1 MERLFKHY
9 ISSLRARRGGL
20 NFSFQNNSNRVNCS
34 SRAMMR
40 FLSLA
45 FLFLL
50 SPIGLRSQD
59 IQKIKIKK
67 EKTFLKAEFDETSY
81 KVVAIDK
88 YGNPH
93 EEVIKSFVV
102 SYSENG
108 NLYEAP
114 VVGNTFPDKTI
125 NFLTKKKKTATKVCL
140 RKIKA
145 EDSEGHLEDLPDLCN
160 VLIFP
165 DCKNCKIKVPKD

>member
-1 MERLFKHY
+1 MTQFF
-9 ISSLRARRGGL
+9 SL
-20 NFSFQNNSNRVNCS
+20 SF
-34 SRAMMR
+34 
-40 FLSLA
+40 LI
-45 FLFLL
+45 LFLVF
-50 SPIGLRSQD
+50 PIALRSQEV
-59 IQKIKIKK
+59 QKIKIKK
-67 EKTFLKAEFDETSY
+67 EKSFLKAEFDETNY

-114 VVGNTFPDKTI
+114 VSGNTFPDKTI

-145 EDSEGHLEDLPDLCN
+145 EDDEGHLEDLPDLCN
-160 VLIFP
+160 VIIFP
-165 DCKNCKIKVPKD
+165 DCKNCKKKVPKN